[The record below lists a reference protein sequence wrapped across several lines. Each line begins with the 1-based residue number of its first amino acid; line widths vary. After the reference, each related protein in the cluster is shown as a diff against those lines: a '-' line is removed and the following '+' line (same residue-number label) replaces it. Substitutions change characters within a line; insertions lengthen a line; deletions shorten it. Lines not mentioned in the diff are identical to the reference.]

1 MSSYL
6 WATAYSLL
14 DFLKFLLFITVVLCI
29 PIHKKNITIPL
40 WILVSLTIC
49 MVYYVFYR
57 DSGVFLL
64 LPNACSL
71 LLIFIMNKK
80 NKFVCLFYVVVSWIA
95 MDCLADLI
103 MHLLTMMSG
112 QYDLVVDVVSLNTL
126 LSKIIVL
133 FIPFIYHIVVNVCIR
148 KKSDYSLYPLQ
159 WIVILVSGIGVL
171 IIVPTFDRIV
181 GGKNVEDVDYIIMS
195 IAMLS
200 LLFLFIA
207 VMIWQSYV
215 MRKNVSLKKK
225 EIGYQYMLESQS
237 KHFDDLIK
245 NDNELRK
252 FRHDMRA
259 HITALREYANEN
271 HDEKILE
278 YLSRMEE
285 KANSTRAKRYTGNK
299 TVDAVIND
307 QVHQMEEKG
316 IDFDFEG
323 ICGVREEIKDFDLC
337 TVFYNLLKNAIEACE
352 QVDSSKK
359 RITVKVKCIGDKL
372 GISIGNDTV
381 LKEIPS
387 DGILHTTKKDKI
399 NHGLGTRSVKEVVT
413 RYDGVYANNIID
425 GRFVAD
431 VII

>member
-1 MSSYL
+1 MNSYL

-14 DFLKFLLFITVVLCI
+14 DILRYLLCVIVILGI
-29 PIHKKNITIPL
+29 PIYKKNISIPI
-40 WILVSLTIC
+40 WIIVSITLCLLCYSFFNPEGFFYLMPNIC
-49 MVYYVFYR
+49 
-57 DSGVFLL
+57 
-64 LPNACSL
+64 AL
-71 LLIFIMNKK
+71 LLIFIMEKK
-80 NKFVCLFYVVVSWIA
+80 NKFICFLYIIVSWVI
-95 MDCLADLI
+95 MDISYEIIL
-103 MHLLTMMSG
+103 HLVSILSS
-112 QYDLVVDVVSLNTL
+112 QKDYVIDVVSLQAL
-126 LSKIIVL
+126 LARIILL
-133 FIPFIYHIVVNVCIR
+133 FVPFIYHIVVNICIR
-148 KKSDYSLYPLQ
+148 KKANYSLYPLQ
-159 WIVILVSGIGVL
+159 WVVLLISSIGVL
-171 IIVPTFDRIV
+171 IIVPSLDRIICGKPV
-181 GGKNVEDVDYIIMS
+181 GEREYLSMIISMF
-195 IAMLS
+195 A
-200 LLFLFIA
+200 LLFLFIS

-285 KANSTRAKRYTGNK
+285 KANSTKAKRYTGNK

-323 ICGVREEIKDFDLC
+323 ICGVREEIRDFDLC